1 MGASIATSQWARRL
15 RGLRESIHFDP
26 DAENERDPAFIA
38 TQLRGDAAFRGPRG
52 TCRHPFDA
60 DRVESF
66 VMHVQA
72 GSEPKVRPTD
82 IRRAFLEGSAGSV
95 ALDAA
100 IMSVLSE
107 FDRADLQAILQ
118 WSGATAREA
127 AAFFR
132 AQGGFGWSA
141 VWCLNA
147 MSDEGPRDLPWAM
160 EKIVLA
166 GHYEYMGR

>member
-1 MGASIATSQWARRL
+1 MGATTATSQWARRL

-38 TQLRGDAAFRGPRG
+38 AQLRGDAAFRGPRG
-52 TCRHPFDA
+52 TRRHPFDA
-60 DRVESF
+60 DRVES
-66 VMHVQA
+66 VITHVQA
-72 GSEPKVRPTD
+72 GSEPKARPAD
-82 IRRAFLEGSAGSV
+82 IRRAFLEGSAGSE

-100 IMSVLSE
+100 IVSVLSE
-107 FDRADLQAILQ
+107 FDRPDLKDILQ

-132 AQGGFGWSA
+132 SRGGFGWSV

-147 MSDEGPRDLPWAM
+147 MSDKGPRDLPWAM

-166 GHYEYMGR
+166 GHYDYMGR